1 MKKKSCVNK
10 RKTPISAVFQ
20 YANDCIRC
28 KGMRSNREAAFSLC
42 ILRLTS
48 HFQRIIWI
56 LLCYYSGSVY
66 DDAPLVVYHIFV
78 S

>member
-1 MKKKSCVNK
+1 MKKKPCVNK

-20 YANDCIRC
+20 CANDCTHN
-28 KGMRSNREAAFSLC
+28 KDMRSNRVAAFSSC
-42 ILRLTS
+42 ILRLPS
-48 HFQRIIWI
+48 HYQRIIWL